1 MTQENNQPEISLSHD
16 EHRATLWRR
25 VFQSANTP
33 SLIDWLLETHP
44 EWKNAPRKKIADA
57 LRTSNPR
64 SNAFTQEWR
73 EEHNRIKS
81 QYFAHCRKLVEA
93 AARPASATITTIAM
107 RLRDQAPQV
116 PIESAN
122 DFLALSRSLA
132 PLKNVVLEVI
142 SDALVNGI
150 SDDPTEQ
157 ESNSTV
163 RDDEAERLMQIY
175 LEADLDETLGPGSDV

>member
-44 EWKNAPRKKIADA
+44 EWKNVPRKKIADA

-64 SNAFTQEWR
+64 SNAFTQEWS

-81 QYFAHCRKLVEA
+81 QYIAHCRKLVEA

-142 SDALVNGI
+142 SDAFVNGI

-157 ESNSTV
+157 ESDSAI
-163 RDDEAERLMQIY
+163 RDDDPERFARTY
-175 LEADLDETLGPGSDV
+175 LEGDFDETLDSGSDV